1 MKFLNKRQTV
11 TCSMRTAFM
20 MISFTLS
27 SDGLCIKCLNM
38 RQAKSQCK
46 PWKKFQKTISGTD
59 LKEHRVSGIT
69 FAMLLFPTHNFLP
82 KQRASQASCANVGH
96 SSCEHWW
103 EPLNYFRGSKIKC
116 QDHSYA
122 SPRSTVTR
130 LHTLVSF
137 IVCLFLNILLF

>member
-1 MKFLNKRQTV
+1 MPLSRIPADNKHFMYRNRYSLSIIYVNFMPSSSPALIAMKFLNKGQTV

-46 PWKKFQKTISGTD
+46 PWKEVSENYFRNTD

-69 FAMLLFPTHNFLP
+69 FATLLLPTDNFLP
-82 KQRASQASCANVGH
+82 HQKASQAS
-96 SSCEHWW
+96 S
-103 EPLNYFRGSKIKC
+103 
-116 QDHSYA
+116 A
-122 SPRSTVTR
+122 SESQQLQALVR
-130 LHTLVSF
+130 TLQ
-137 IVCLFLNILLF
+137 LL